1 MNTPI
6 CEVYCDHIASYMLHS
21 LLFTDIFPLLIDQD
35 SQLQLIIHSML
46 IRKLK
51 TDLLRLDTYIW
62 PRLQKNQRFFGQA
75 LIAHLNRML
84 QIILPNANDLRKGSP
99 RIGLKQ
105 LLHYLSYIANPSQY
119 EKRSNWEHFLFL
131 LTDLHDLC
139 LSDRKQLPYNFIQPV
154 IEGHNGSC

>member
-1 MNTPI
+1 MIEEIGQKLSWHLLNSQGMPLLFDNSWKSMLEAIGTSI

-46 IRKLK
+46 IRKLQ
-51 TDLLRLDTYIW
+51 TDLLRLDTYIR

-105 LLHYLSYIANPSQY
+105 LLHYTYLI
-119 EKRSNWEHFLFL
+119 
-131 LTDLHDLC
+131 
-139 LSDRKQLPYNFIQPV
+139 
-154 IEGHNGSC
+154 